1 MATGVGIDPARIA
14 QLTEREET
22 HLNAETSGSARMY
35 ERSRKV
41 MPGGVPSSY
50 QVRAPHPI
58 FLERGSGSKVWD
70 VDGSEYRD
78 FHNGFG
84 SMVQGHAHP
93 AIVARR
99 DRAHAA
105 RHALRRR
112 DRGQRRRGRGARG
125 GAGACPS
132 GASRTRAPSR
142 RWTRSGSRA
151 RHTGRELVVKME
163 GSYHGHHDTVMVSIG
178 IDIDDDAVGPADR
191 PNSVPVRR
199 RHPRLHRRADDPG
212 AVQQRRRARRPPG
225 RALRPGR
232 LRDHGAGHDEH
243 RRRAA
248 AGRLP
253 GGGAR
258 DHEEAQRPADLRR
271 GQDGHHDRRR
281 RRGRALRR
289 HARHRH
295 ARQGAG
301 RRAAQRRDRRQRG
314 GHGLHRG
321 RHGLPGRHVQR
332 QSAQHGGRARELP
345 GGHDARRRTPTSST
359 STTACTTASARS
371 SRSTAS
377 RRT

>member
-50 QVRAPHPI
+50 QVRDPHPI

-93 AIVARR
+93 AIV
-99 DRAHAA
+99 RAVTERMPLGTHFAA
-105 RHALRRR
+105 VTEDSVVVAEELV
-112 DRGQRRRGRGARG
+112 QRWGLPKWRF
-125 GAGACPS
+125 
-132 GASRTRAPSR
+132 TN
-142 RWTRSGSRA
+142 SGSESTMDAIRLARA
-151 RHTGRELVVKME
+151 HTGRELVVKME

-178 IDIDDDAVGPADR
+178 IDIDDDAVGPANR
-191 PNSVPVRR
+191 PNSVPYGGGIPACTVAQTI
-199 RHPRLHRRADDPG
+199 PVPFNDADALDARLAEL
-212 AVQQRRRARRPPG
+212 V
-225 RALRPGR
+225 RPGR

-253 GGGAR
+253 GRGAR

-295 ARQGAG
+295 AREGARPAG
-301 RRAAQRRDRRQRG
+301 CRAAR
-314 GHGLHRG
+314 
-321 RHGLPGRHVQR
+321 
-332 QSAQHGGRARELP
+332 SAA
-345 GGHDARRRTPTSST
+345 ARRSWPPSRTAPST
-359 STTACTTASARS
+359 RSAPTTAIR
-371 SRSTAS
+371 
-377 RRT
+377 